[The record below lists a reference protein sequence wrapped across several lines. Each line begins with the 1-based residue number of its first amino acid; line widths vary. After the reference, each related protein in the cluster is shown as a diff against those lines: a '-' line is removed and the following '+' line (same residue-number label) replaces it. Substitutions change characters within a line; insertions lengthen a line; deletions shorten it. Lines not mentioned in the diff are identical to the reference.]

1 MNKNVEYLAFVDS
14 QTGKKKQRFEII
26 LSEKETNETFEG
38 RRCQLIKKL
47 IAHSLK
53 EKWIK
58 FPQLFDHLKKK
69 QLVSTRDLLTYAF
82 SRDD

>member
-14 QTGKKKQRFEII
+14 QTGKIKERFEIV
-26 LSEKETNETFEG
+26 LNEKSGENFEG
-38 RRCQLIKKL
+38 RRSQLIKKL
-47 IAHSLK
+47 VSHSIK
-53 EKWIK
+53 EKWVK

-69 QLVSTRDLLTYAF
+69 QLVTTRDMLTYAF